1 MLYIRLAQG
10 ATKLPDVKN
19 SGPKKIA
26 AAPAPRHV
34 VNISRLACKA
44 SRSIISIKVPHFV
57 CSAYLVSGPYQFS

>member
-26 AAPAPRHV
+26 AAPRHV